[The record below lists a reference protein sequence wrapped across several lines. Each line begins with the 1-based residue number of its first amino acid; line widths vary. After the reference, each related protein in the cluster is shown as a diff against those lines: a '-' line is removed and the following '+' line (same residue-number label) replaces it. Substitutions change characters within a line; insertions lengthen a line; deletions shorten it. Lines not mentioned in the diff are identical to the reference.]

1 MRIHAKIEK
10 QLKIT
15 DLYTAFSAVRTPDYN
30 FCGESH
36 DFWELLI
43 VNEGDIGSVINNE
56 VKYFSAGQCVIYEP
70 MEFHSVW
77 VEGDVCAKITVFTF
91 SAENMPELKH
101 RTFEIDEGAQKLA
114 EEILCEINLSF
125 NVQGISVLDVN
136 SGCEISAEIAVKR
149 LEILLLDTLRK
160 QIDTDTPVMP
170 KRALA
175 LERIINILEERIY
188 ENLTVE
194 EIAKMA
200 SISPSYLQ
208 KVFMKYVGMGVMSYF
223 NRMKITYA
231 VLMLQNGMSVAETSE
246 RLGFLSPN
254 YFSTVFKRFN
264 GVSPS
269 VYKKEL

>member
-30 FCGESH
+30 VCGESH

-43 VNEGDIGSVINNE
+43 VTEGKIGSVVNDE
-56 VKYFSAGQCVIYEP
+56 VKYFCAGQCVIYEP

-77 VEGDVCAKITVFTF
+77 VEGDGCAKLTVFTF
-91 SAENMPELKH
+91 SAENMPELKR
-101 RTFEIDEGAQKLA
+101 RTFEIDADGYSLA
-114 EEILCEINLSF
+114 EDIISEINRSF
-125 NVQGISVLDVN
+125 NVQGVSVLEVN
-136 SGCEISAEIAVKR
+136 EGCEILAAIAVKK

-160 QIDTDTPVMP
+160 QVSAEFSQKP
-170 KRALA
+170 KRAEM
-175 LERIINILEERIY
+175 LERIIKIMEKNIS

-200 SISPSYLQ
+200 SVSPSYLQ
-208 KVFMKYVGMGVMSYF
+208 KVFMKYVGMGAIAYF
-223 NRMKITYA
+223 NRMKIVYA
-231 VLMLQNGMSVAETSE
+231 ILMLQDGMSVAETSE
-246 RLGFLSPN
+246 RLGFLNPN
-254 YFSTVFKRFN
+254 YFSTVFKRIK

-269 VYKKEL
+269 AFKKDL